1 MHALILAATL
11 VATPQ
16 NPGQATRDIVIGV
29 CLPFVAS
36 GEASADNIAL
46 ADLQL
51 QPGDEQ
57 AFQTGDGRHLVELS
71 TRGDAEEGTLRRT
84 CTVQARAGGFEQARD
99 AVAGPL
105 QRAGFTPSPDEPE
118 DWPPSIRTPA
128 APPSCASAIRCSTRS
143 RSRRLPAGR
152 RRRRPRRR

>member
-71 TRGDAEEGTLRRT
+71 TRGDAEEGTDEQVGAGHRALAGGLRDPDLQFAATEHHDLAELRRLAA
-84 CTVQARAGGFEQARD
+84 VRRGGGDRLRLGRGGLSRA
-99 AVAGPL
+99 
-105 QRAGFTPSPDEPE
+105 QRRQGE
-118 DWPPSIRTPA
+118 DGRHGR
-128 APPSCASAIRCSTRS
+128 SAQEF
-143 RSRRLPAGR
+143 LLH
-152 RRRRPRRR
+152 